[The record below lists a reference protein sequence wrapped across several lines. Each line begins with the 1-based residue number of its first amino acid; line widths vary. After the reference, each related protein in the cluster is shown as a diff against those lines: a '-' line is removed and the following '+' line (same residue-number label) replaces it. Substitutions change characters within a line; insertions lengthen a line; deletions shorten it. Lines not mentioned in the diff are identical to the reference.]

1 MTPTHARVLALGL
14 ALLPGCSPDP
24 AAHEDA
30 PPGVPLS
37 QIEHQRA
44 ENQRLERLLTLAASN
59 QFYLLLEPER
69 GRLRLIYEGADL
81 RDWAVIE
88 AAVGRRRVLF
98 SDRSLP
104 GDWWESVWQDGELE
118 PAREVDRA
126 VIDPPDGGPLD
137 SVAVVIP
144 EETLQPIKLS
154 GRTLDVSA
162 GGMKIRLSSL
172 ARQTYHKLLMDRRFA
187 RVEFVM
193 PEAKGWL
200 RLTGKV
206 VWIDYHQADPAQASG
221 ECFVGISF
229 GESSPGDDIGKY
241 TAFLE
246 DVQSRVEPDSDGA

>member
-1 MTPTHARVLALGL
+1 MTSTHARVLALGL

-44 ENQRLERLLTLAASN
+44 ENRRLERLLTLAASN

-69 GRLRLIYEGADL
+69 GRLRLMYDGADL
-81 RDWAVIE
+81 RDWAVLE

-144 EETLQPIKLS
+144 PTPEEAIPAPDHFLINYRDGRGLEIVGRDTSQAATTTREGTEVS
-154 GRTLDVSA
+154 GR
-162 GGMKIRLSSL
+162 RLERL
-172 ARQTYHKLLMDRRFA
+172 RHALWPWGRLTVR
-187 RVEFVM
+187 
-193 PEAKGWL
+193 L
-200 RLTGKV
+200 RLVLPVEEASELYRSLPEGSAFYIV
-206 VWIDYHQADPAQASG
+206 VNTP
-221 ECFVGISF
+221 
-229 GESSPGDDIGKY
+229 
-241 TAFLE
+241 
-246 DVQSRVEPDSDGA
+246 R